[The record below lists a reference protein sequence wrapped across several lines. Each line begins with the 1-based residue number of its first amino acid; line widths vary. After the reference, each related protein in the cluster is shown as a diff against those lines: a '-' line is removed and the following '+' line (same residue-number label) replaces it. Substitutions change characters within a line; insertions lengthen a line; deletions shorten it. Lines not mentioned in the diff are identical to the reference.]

1 MNLWVL
7 RNWVGKDW
15 SILQQWMEGLP
26 LIQGVGVVLNL
37 CAEPERVQFLG
48 WDWESSVYLFLNSYN
63 LWTFI
68 PSLKNENYTTF
79 LLRWICE
86 LHELWKVKCSVWV
99 FWWLLLFF
107 LMLLT
112 KQVITESIHFTLTSS
127 QKWTAAIVPLLS
139 DWNVS
144 RNLQAGVVRSH
155 LVEVPQLYTYLLLF
169 ESNLTRDK
177 CVVSQSLIK
186 IGSYKCKICFACW
199 NWFHKSDIQINCF
212 DTENGDK
219 KALRF

>member
-1 MNLWVL
+1 MIHSRILSGRFYDRELYISLN
-7 RNWVGKDW
+7 RNDKNVIS
-15 SILQQWMEGLP
+15 SINCVP
-26 LIQGVGVVLNL
+26 VGVEILSRKGLDYTSAVDGRFTLDTRGWSGIESLCWTRKGPVPRMRPRVLCVSVLEQLQSLNL
-37 CAEPERVQFLG
+37 
-48 WDWESSVYLFLNSYN
+48 Y
-63 LWTFI
+63 
-68 PSLKNENYTTF
+68 SLIKNENYTTF

-86 LHELWKVKCSVWV
+86 LHELWEVKCSVWV

-144 RNLQAGVVRSH
+144 RNLQAWVVRSR
-155 LVEVPQLYTYLLLF
+155 LVEVPQLYTYLLF

-177 CVVSQSLIK
+177 CVISVI
-186 IGSYKCKICFACW
+186 
-199 NWFHKSDIQINCF
+199 D
-212 DTENGDK
+212 
-219 KALRF
+219 